1 MGYQTTE
8 CDSSRYTQWLFMVWN
23 VYQSSLYPAELYSY
37 SDATTSNP
45 HNADKMPHHS
55 GLPTTNNLS
64 GEISHGIFFLDWGGR
79 EEGVRTAASE
89 ARKLNQSP
97 AASFS
102 TRHHEKIALLVNQ
115 NISSIFMAQNIP
127 LSFQISLIMKS
138 LRGAILFEKKGS
150 PLMSKEEENER
161 PLALEPCPPLKSYLL
176 RPSGSTRMFEPQV
189 SHMSKNFNSSFA
201 KQARKWA

>member
-1 MGYQTTE
+1 
-8 CDSSRYTQWLFMVWN
+8 MVWN

-64 GEISHGIFFLDWGGR
+64 GEISHGIFFLDWGR

-102 TRHHEKIALLVNQ
+102 PRLLVHYKKIALLVNQ
-115 NISSIFMAQNIP
+115 NIFSIFMGPKIFH
-127 LSFQISLIMKS
+127 LV
-138 LRGAILFEKKGS
+138 
-150 PLMSKEEENER
+150 SK
-161 PLALEPCPPLKSYLL
+161 YL
-176 RPSGSTRMFEPQV
+176 
-189 SHMSKNFNSSFA
+189 
-201 KQARKWA
+201 